1 MEFVL
6 KRLENLHP
14 YVPGEQ
20 PTDRVYIKLNANENP
35 YPPHPSVIAAVNDAL
50 SSHPEKLSLYPDP
63 DVTELR
69 TEIARMLNATGGVL
83 ARTRCSTG
91 CCATNGK
98 ANGSRAANAAA
109 GGTDCATNDVATSAC
124 SPAPEDELGFEI
136 TPDMI
141 FCGNGS
147 DEVLSFVFYSFF
159 DSDRPLVFPEHTYSF
174 YPVYC
179 GYYQIPMDRVPLRP
193 DWTLDTDTMLAH
205 ANRTKSSIIFANPNA
220 PTGLALTRS
229 QVEAMLNAA
238 PAGQVVAVDE
248 AYCDFGGESCLPLLK
263 THRNLV
269 IVRTFSKSLSFAG
282 MRLGYIVADPELVQA
297 VFRVKNSFNHFPVDF
312 VAKTAA
318 IASCRAA
325 GYYAQNARRI
335 ISERESLTAFL
346 REQGFFV
353 IDSTTNFVFARK
365 DGRSGRELYEQA
377 RDAGILIRHF
387 ATPGIEDFVR
397 ITIGSPQQMAE
408 LKKALAR

>member
-91 CCATNGK
+91 CCATN
-98 ANGSRAANAAA
+98 
-109 GGTDCATNDVATSAC
+109 AC

-325 GYYAQNARRI
+325 GYYAENARRI

-365 DGRSGRELYEQA
+365 DGMSGRELYEQA

>member
-1 MEFVL
+1 MEFVS
-6 KRLENLHP
+6 KRLESLHP

-83 ARTRCSTG
+83 ARTRSSG
-91 CCATNGK
+91 SSGQATC
-98 ANGSRAANAAA
+98 
-109 GGTDCATNDVATSAC
+109 T
-124 SPAPEDELGFEI
+124 PAPEDELGFEI

-229 QVEAMLNAA
+229 QVEALLNAA

-365 DGRSGRELYEQA
+365 DGMSGRELYEQA

>member
-1 MEFVL
+1 MEFVS
-6 KRLENLHP
+6 KRLESLHP
-14 YVPGEQ
+14 YAPGEQ

-35 YPPHPSVIAAVNDAL
+35 YPPHPSVIAAVKDAL
-50 SSHPEKLSLYPDP
+50 SSQPEKLGLYPDP

-83 ARTRCSTG
+83 ARTRSST
-91 CCATNGK
+91 
-98 ANGSRAANAAA
+98 
-109 GGTDCATNDVATSAC
+109 GTDCATNDVATSTC
-124 SPAPEDELGFEI
+124 SPAPEDALGFEI

-205 ANRTKSSIIFANPNA
+205 ANRTRSSIIFANPNA
-220 PTGLALTRS
+220 PTGLALKRS
-229 QVEAMLNAA
+229 QVEALLNAA
-238 PAGQVVAVDE
+238 PAGQVVVVDE

-282 MRLGYIVADPELVQA
+282 MRLGYIVAHPELVQA
-297 VFRVKNSFNHFPVDF
+297 VFRAKNSFNHFPVDF

-318 IASCRAA
+318 IASCRVAS
-325 GYYAQNARRI
+325 YYAENARNI
-335 ISERESLTAFL
+335 IRERESLTAFL

-353 IDSTTNFVFARK
+353 IDSTTNFVFTRK
-365 DGRSGRELYEQA
+365 DGMSGRELYEKV

-397 ITIGSPQQMAE
+397 ITIGTPAQMAE
-408 LKKALAR
+408 LKKALAAC